1 MALLD
6 ACLSQPAYH
15 NQTPYQILGIFKSYL
30 LLTGGG
36 LAGGGGLLP
45 VVGGLSGLA

>member
-6 ACLSQPAYH
+6 ACLSQPACH
-15 NQTPYQILGIFKSYL
+15 NQIPHQILGLLKSYL
-30 LLTGGG
+30 LLAGGG

>member
-1 MALLD
+1 MVFLD
-6 ACLSQPAYH
+6 SCLSQPACQ
-15 NQTPYQILGIFKSYL
+15 NQIFHQILGLPKSYL
-30 LLTGGG
+30 LLAGGG